1 VTEHG
6 CGVHVAV
13 KLGAVVG
20 LPIGGV
26 VFTLSGAVGERAVSG
41 GVAAGFTS
49 EYETVCAPSATFVA
63 TKVCGAAAVAQGFA
77 TPPLRAVLS
86 RYSLQPV
93 GVPVVSGMLV
103 TTIVT
108 SAAKAGKVTSASK
121 PAKMNRIKFSIGK
134 KAPA

>member
-49 EYETVCAPSATFVA
+49 EYETVCAPSATPVA
-63 TKVCGAAAVAQGFA
+63 VNVCGLAGVAHGLA
-77 TPPLRAVLS
+77 TPPFSAVLS
-86 RYSLQPV
+86 SHNLQAV

-108 SAAKAGKVTSASK
+108 SAANAGKANKQRTAS
-121 PAKMNRIKFSIGK
+121 NVRRIKCT
-134 KAPA
+134 PRN